1 MRKDL
6 REIFLIYC
14 GKSKKITKKMKMFTV
29 KDLNLPK
36 YEWLKNNKNSKM
48 FTVKDLKL
56 KKHKKYEWLKNNK
69 NSKMFTVKDLKLKKH
84 KKNENFII
92 F

>member
-1 MRKDL
+1 MYFFERRSFRGEVLEKDFLRKDL

-56 KKHKKYEWLKNNK
+56 KKHKK
-69 NSKMFTVKDLKLKKH
+69 
-84 KKNENFII
+84 NENFII